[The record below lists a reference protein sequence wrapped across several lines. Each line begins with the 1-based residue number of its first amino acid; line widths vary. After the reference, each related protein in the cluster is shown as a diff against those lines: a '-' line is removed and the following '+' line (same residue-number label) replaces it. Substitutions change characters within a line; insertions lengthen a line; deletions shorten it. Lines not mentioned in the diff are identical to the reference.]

1 MPRAHPL
8 YLSDHNHNAP
18 PQAAY
23 RLMRPNFRRLAD
35 FGLAVHS
42 DFSTG
47 DHMLA
52 LPAAI
57 GDAGEFEQVA
67 QRNVLSAQFEF
78 CGVHS

>member
-1 MPRAHPL
+1 MRAHPFC
-8 YLSDHNHNAP
+8 LSGYNHNAL
-18 PQAAY
+18 PQAAHH
-23 RLMRPNFRRLAD
+23 LIRPNFRRLAD

-52 LPAAI
+52 LPAAV

-67 QRNVLSAQFEF
+67 
-78 CGVHS
+78 